1 MVRTKVHR
9 NLKEEL
15 QLKNVSKSVLTVGER
30 LRKLRGK
37 RTKSAVATALGISR
51 SSYVKYERNERN
63 PSDQIKQKIANFYG
77 STVGAIFFD

>member
-30 LRKLRGK
+30 LRKLRGN

>member
-1 MVRTKVHR
+1 M
-9 NLKEEL
+9 
-15 QLKNVSKSVLTVGER
+15 KNVSKSVLTVGER
-30 LRKLRGK
+30 LRKLRGN